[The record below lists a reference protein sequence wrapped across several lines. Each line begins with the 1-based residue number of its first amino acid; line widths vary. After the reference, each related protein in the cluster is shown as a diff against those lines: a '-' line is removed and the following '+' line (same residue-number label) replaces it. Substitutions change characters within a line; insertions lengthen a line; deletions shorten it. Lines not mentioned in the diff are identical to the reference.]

1 MPALSLDFSNQVV
14 LITGATRGIGRTT
27 ARLLAEAGAKLII
40 TGTRQSSLNAVK
52 QYFEENGVST
62 DHHYLAVDFADT
74 VSTSDF
80 LEALRKFDKIDV
92 CINNAGINIIKQL
105 PETTDED
112 YDRLLT
118 INLKAPY
125 QVTKVVAEIMKHNN
139 YGRIVNI
146 SSIWGVITKPKRS
159 LYTASKHGLLGLT
172 KTIAV
177 EYAPYNICVNAVSP
191 GFTLTEL
198 TRNSLSDKEMEDL
211 SMQIPSQKMAETED
225 IAHAIIYLSSQL
237 NTYLTGQNLV
247 VDGGFTII

>member
-1 MPALSLDFSNQVV
+1 MPLLSLDFSNQVALV
-14 LITGATRGIGRTT
+14 TGATRGIGRTT
-27 ARLLAEAGAKLII
+27 ARLLAEAGATLIV
-40 TGTRQSSLNAVK
+40 TGTRQSSLDTVK
-52 QYFEENGVST
+52 QYFEDNGVSGE
-62 DHHYLAVDFADT
+62 HHYLAVDFADKT
-74 VSTSDF
+74 STNSF
-80 LEALRKFDKIDV
+80 LEKLKGFDKIDI

-105 PETTDED
+105 PNTTDED

-125 QVTKVVAEIMKHNN
+125 QVTRVVAEIMKRNN

-172 KTIAV
+172 KTVAV
-177 EYAPYNICVNAVSP
+177 EYAPYNICVNALSP

-198 TRNSLSDKEMEDL
+198 TRASLSDKEMEDL
-211 SMQIPSQKMAETED
+211 SMQIPSQKMAETEE
-225 IAHAIIYLSSQL
+225 IAHAIIYLSSKL